1 MNRIGKQGL
10 HEHVIREIGRRIV
23 GGELPPGTALP
34 SEATLV
40 EKLGVSRTALREA
53 LRVLGA
59 KGLVEARQKK
69 GTIVRP
75 KEEWNFLDPDVFAW
89 RLDSNELERV
99 VAELHQ
105 LRHIIEPLAASLAAS
120 EAKARDFEVLKGAY
134 REMEVAANDGVAFV
148 DPDVRFHLAIIA
160 ASDNSLLS
168 SLGQIIAV
176 ALRAYFAIGIDNPD
190 GQIPSL
196 PYHKA
201 VLDAII
207 ARDPAAAR
215 VAMQNVIEHSE
226 RDSRQIRTWRS
237 RQARETKAKAH
248 GSAPRRN
255 RLRDSV

>member
-1 MNRIGKQGL
+1 MNKIGKQGL
-10 HEHVIREIGRRIV
+10 HQHVIREIGRRIV
-23 GGELPPGTALP
+23 GGELAPGTALP

-40 EKLGVSRTALREA
+40 ETLGVSRTALREA

-75 KEEWNFLDPDVFAW
+75 KCAWNFLDPDVFAW
-89 RLDSNELERV
+89 RLDSSELERV

-105 LRHIIEPLAASLAAS
+105 LRHIIEPMAASLAAS
-120 EAKARDFEVLKGAY
+120 QAKPRDCDALKRAY
-134 REMEVAANDGVAFV
+134 REMEEAANDGVAFV
-148 DPDVRFHLAIIA
+148 DPDVRFHLGIIA
-160 ASDNSLLS
+160 ASGNSLLS

-190 GQIPSL
+190 GQVPSL

-201 VLDAII
+201 VLDAIL
-207 ARDPAAAR
+207 ARNSAAAR

-226 RDSRQIRTWRS
+226 RDSKQIRSWRS
-237 RQARETKAKAH
+237 RNAREPKVRVRVA
-248 GSAPRRN
+248 RRAG
-255 RLRDSV
+255 